1 MTSTLRS
8 CLYAVSFAASLVAC
22 RAKPTAIDN
31 SSVPTPSAS
40 PSGSSD
46 SPSSKLARAPLI
58 ADAAVQAALDPD
70 HLAPYSGPIGRI
82 SGVIHVSGDPAP
94 ERPDVLAQIPHGKCD
109 DARAF
114 YGKVFREGPGRELG
128 DALVTVTNYK
138 GFVAPVRHLRTV
150 VARGCAFD
158 ARTVALTFGE
168 RLEVKNKGGET
179 FIPQLIGGSP
189 GALLVA
195 VPGGDA
201 VPLFP
206 EHVGL
211 YALVDR
217 SHPFARADVFVL
229 KFPTFAITGIDGKY
243 EIDDIPGGDVVVSAY
258 LPTIRKT
265 AQANVKVVSGET
277 ATVDLTIPFASTAAP
292 ASSSH

>member
-1 MTSTLRS
+1 MTSPLRS
-8 CLYAVSFAASLVAC
+8 WLYAVSLAASLVGC
-22 RAKPTAIDN
+22 RAKSTAIDTAPAP
-31 SSVPTPSAS
+31 VPTPSPSAS
-40 PSGSSD
+40 AASA
-46 SPSSKLARAPLI
+46 SSKLASAPLI

-70 HLAPYSGPIGRI
+70 HLPPYSGPIGRI
-82 SGVIHVSGDPAP
+82 SGIIHVSGDAAP
-94 ERPDVLAQIPHGKCD
+94 ERPDVLVQIPRGKCD

-114 YGKVFREGPGRELG
+114 YGKAFREGPGRELG
-128 DALVTVTNYK
+128 DVLVTVTNYK

-158 ARTVALTFGE
+158 ARTIALTFGE

-179 FIPQLIGGSP
+179 FIPQLVGGTA

-206 EHVGL
+206 ERVGL

-229 KFPTFAITGIDGKY
+229 KFPTFAVTGIDGKY
-243 EIDDIPGGDVVVSAY
+243 EIDDVPAGDVVVSAY

-277 ATVDLTIPFASTAAP
+277 ASVDLTIPFSSTAAP